1 MFPSKILCTTLTH
14 TYGKHRSLTI
24 KQKTKE
30 SLLSACL
37 EPLTESCSQLLIQG
51 VVNRYMPG
59 ARKPVTITKIQ
70 LLTRLRWK
78 TEIFFMNVFKNRN
91 KSQELRFSI
100 QKGSGIQD
108 LLSHSQFKSFLG
120 VVFFVWL
127 LFFTSV
133 DYIWLSNLQGERK
146 FTSHYQDSGRVIP
159 IASISTIQKGIRRD

>member
-30 SLLSACL
+30 SSQSACL

-70 LLTRLRWK
+70 LVTRLRWQ
-78 TEIFFMNVFKNRN
+78 TEILFMNVFKNRN

-108 LLSHSQFKSFLG
+108 VLSYSQFKSFLG
-120 VVFFVWL
+120 VVFLFVC
-127 LFFTSV
+127 FF
-133 DYIWLSNLQGERK
+133 YQCRLYLNLQLTGRK
-146 FTSHYQDSGRVIP
+146 KVYISLPRLWQSHSH
-159 IASISTIQKGIRRD
+159 SIH